1 MSRKQQAL
9 IVGLGQFGRA
19 LARTLASR
27 GIEVIAV
34 DVSET
39 AVQMVADV
47 VADCMVLDASSEAS
61 LAQLE
66 PQRRDLCVCTIGS
79 EARDAAIVVTALLRQ
94 MGAPRVV
101 ARANDDTTERI
112 LRLVG
117 AHEVVNPE
125 RAFGERLAT
134 RLLYSDIIEE
144 FPLGDDL
151 VISEIRPP
159 RMLLGRSLRELDLRR
174 RSKISV
180 VAIRRELDG
189 RGRALIPTADDR
201 ILPED
206 ILVVVAPRNAVQ
218 QLLEVAT

>member
-9 IVGLGQFGRA
+9 IIGLGQFGRA

-27 GIEVIAV
+27 EVEVIAV
-34 DVSET
+34 DTSEL

-47 VADCMVLDASSEAS
+47 VADCMVLDASIEAS

-66 PQRRDLCVCTIGS
+66 PARRDLCVCTIGS

-159 RMLLGRSLRELDLRR
+159 RMLLGRSLRELDLRKR
-174 RSKISV
+174 TKISV
-180 VAIRRELDG
+180 VAIRREVDG
-189 RGRALIPTADDR
+189 QGRALIPVADDR
-201 ILPED
+201 ILAED

>member
-9 IVGLGQFGRA
+9 IIGLGQFGRA

-34 DVSET
+34 DVSEL

-47 VADCMVLDASSEAS
+47 VADCMVLDASVESA

-66 PQRRDLCVCTIGS
+66 PARRDLCVCTIGS

-144 FPLGDDL
+144 FPLGEDL

>member
-34 DVSET
+34 DTSEL

-47 VADCMVLDASSEAS
+47 VADCMVLDASIEAS

-66 PQRRDLCVCTIGS
+66 PARRDLCVCTIGS

-159 RMLLGRSLRELDLRR
+159 RMLLGRSLRELDLRKR
-174 RSKISV
+174 TKISV
-180 VAIRRELDG
+180 VAIRREVDG
-189 RGRALIPTADDR
+189 RGRAIIPTADDR
-201 ILPED
+201 ILAED

>member
-9 IVGLGQFGRA
+9 IIGLGQFGRA
-19 LARTLASR
+19 LARTLALR
-27 GIEVIAV
+27 GVEVIAV
-34 DVSET
+34 DTSEL

-47 VADCMVLDASSEAS
+47 VADCMVLDASIEAS

-66 PQRRDLCVCTIGS
+66 PARRDLCVCTIGS

-159 RMLLGRSLRELDLRR
+159 RMLLGRSLRELDLRKR
-174 RSKISV
+174 TKISV
-180 VAIRRELDG
+180 VAIRREVDG

-201 ILPED
+201 ILAED